1 MKNHVLFFLLPF
13 FGTAQTIDNNHELL
27 WEITGNGAKTSYLF
41 GTMHTND
48 KRVYNISDSTFIALD
63 KAEVI
68 SLEVDMFSLF
78 DQADT
83 RLEEVKFKFDREG
96 KPYTS
101 NKEGSETS
109 YGNEDGMPHPLDA
122 FFQQYCHNS
131 GKIFIPL
138 ETVEF
143 QENLLSDSDFRPNWR
158 RLGIE
163 SILTD
168 PEDIL
173 QLYLAGDIYLLDSK
187 VKRSMHV
194 FPNLYDEV
202 IVKRNFGMAEKLDS
216 LIQIHSV
223 FCGIGAGHLA
233 GAVGVINLLKRKGYS
248 VRKVVASFDE
258 NETEAEKN
266 IKEFRDYTYD
276 NDTLGF
282 HALFPGKPIQKEDY
296 FATDD
301 QLLNLIYRDLGQ
313 GNSYEIEVYK
323 RNADPDSEL
332 LELEALAEIHIASPS
347 ESSMDKITLDEGGEA
362 YQGLG
367 QNYRE
372 GIHWVRVIASEDTF
386 IVIKAYGG
394 NKFMNSTR
402 AFGFFDNVW
411 ID

>member
-1 MKNHVLFFLLPF
+1 MKNRIIFFLLPL
-13 FGTAQTIDNNHELL
+13 FGTAQTIDDNHELL
-27 WEITGNGAKTSYLF
+27 WEITGNGAQTSYLF

-48 KRVYNISDSTFIALD
+48 KRVYSLSDSTFFALD
-63 KAEVI
+63 KSEVI

-78 DQADT
+78 DRADT
-83 RLEEVKFKFDREG
+83 RLEEVEFKFDREG

-109 YGNEDGMPHPLDA
+109 YGNEDGMPQPLDA
-122 FFQQYCHNS
+122 FFQQYCYNS
-131 GKIFIPL
+131 GKRFIPL

-143 QENLLSDSDFRPNWR
+143 QENLLWKTDFGPNWR

-163 SILTD
+163 SMLTD
-168 PEDIL
+168 SEDIL
-173 QLYLAGDIYLLDSK
+173 QLYLAGDIHLLDSK
-187 VKRSMHV
+187 VKRSMNV
-194 FPNLYDEV
+194 YGNLYNEV

-216 LIQIHSV
+216 LIQTQSV

-233 GAVGVINLLKRKGYS
+233 GTTGVINLLKRKGYS

-258 NETEAEKN
+258 KETEPEKN
-266 IKEFRDYTYD
+266 IKEFREYTYN

-282 HALFPGKPIQKEDY
+282 HAMFPGKPIQKEDY
-296 FATDD
+296 FDPED
-301 QLLNLIYRDLGQ
+301 QQLSLVYRDLGQ
-313 GNSYEIEVYK
+313 GNTYEIEVYN
-323 RNADPDSEL
+323 RNTDLDSEP

-347 ESSMDKITLDEGGEA
+347 ESSMEKITLVEGGEA

-367 QNYRE
+367 ENYRD
-372 GIHWVRVIASEDTF
+372 GIHWARVIASEDSF

-394 NKFMNSTR
+394 NKFMNSPR
-402 AFGFFDNVW
+402 AFRFFDNVW

>member
-1 MKNHVLFFLLPF
+1 MPF
-13 FGTAQTIDNNHELL
+13 FGTTQTIDDNHELL
-27 WEITGNGAKTSYLF
+27 WEITGNGAEISYLF

-48 KRVYNISDSTFIALD
+48 KRVYNLSDSTFFALD
-63 KAEVI
+63 KAKVI

-78 DQADT
+78 DGADT
-83 RLEEVKFKFDREG
+83 RLEELEFKFDNEG

-109 YGNEDGMPHPLDA
+109 YGNEDGMPQPLDA
-122 FFQQYCHNS
+122 FFQQYCYNS

-143 QENLLSDSDFRPNWR
+143 QENLLSEGDFRPNWR
-158 RLGIE
+158 RFGIE

-173 QLYLAGDIYLLDSK
+173 QLYLAGDIHLLDSK
-187 VKRSMHV
+187 VKRSMTV
-194 FPNLYDEV
+194 YENLYDEV

-216 LIQIHSV
+216 MIQTQSV
-223 FCGIGAGHLA
+223 FCGVGAGHLA
-233 GAVGVINLLKRKGYS
+233 GTTGLINLLKRKGYS

-258 NETEAEKN
+258 NDSEEEKN
-266 IKEFRDYTYD
+266 IKEFRQYTYN

-282 HALFPGKPIQKEDY
+282 HAIFPGKPIQKEDD
-296 FATDD
+296 FDPED
-301 QLLNLIYRDLGQ
+301 QQLKLIYRDLGQ
-313 GNSYEIEVYK
+313 GNTYEIEVYK
-323 RNADPDSEL
+323 RNADLDSEP

-347 ESSMDKITLDEGGEA
+347 ESSMEKVMLDEGGTA

-367 QNYRE
+367 ENYRD
-372 GIHWVRVIASEDTF
+372 GTHWVRVIVSEDTF

-394 NKFMNSTR
+394 NKFMNSPR
-402 AFGFFDNVW
+402 AFRFFDNVW

>member
-13 FGTAQTIDNNHELL
+13 FGTSQTIDNNHELL

-78 DQADT
+78 DRADT

-163 SILTD
+163 SILPD

-301 QLLNLIYRDLGQ
+301 QLLNLMKLDLGQ
-313 GNSYEIEVYK
+313 GNS
-323 RNADPDSEL
+323 PGL
-332 LELEALAEIHIASPS
+332 LLLGSINSDQFLPNMGTDLFVFYGSIFE
-347 ESSMDKITLDEGGEA
+347 KIM
-362 YQGLG
+362 QRLG